1 MILLS
6 YVVMILT
13 VYFYDYPCWHAN
25 EVCYVAGNNV
35 LSSERFAKLALSQEH
50 PQGAFRISWQIPH
63 PLRMFL

>member
-25 EVCYVAGNNV
+25 EVSYVGSNDV
-35 LSSERFAKLALSQEH
+35 LSSERFAKL
-50 PQGAFRISWQIPH
+50 
-63 PLRMFL
+63 FLF

>member
-6 YVVMILT
+6 YVVVIFS
-13 VYFYDYPCWHAN
+13 VNFNNQSCWQAN